1 LILTDTGKMEMAPGV
16 VTGVPTGTVFNI
28 MRYSVKDGQGLRTTV
43 FLKGCPLSCSW
54 CHNPE
59 SQATVRQMILRGE
72 RCIACGECV
81 NACKEGAIVL
91 ADGVVTT
98 FRERCM
104 ECGACSL
111 VCHAEAREAV
121 GEQFT
126 VAEVMAEIRKDLPF
140 YEESGGGVTFSG
152 GEPLGQPDFLE
163 ALLAVC
169 RREDIHTAV
178 DTAGA
183 APWAVVERIRRHV
196 DLFLYD
202 LKLMDDAR
210 HRRHVGASNRL
221 ILDNLER
228 LAAAGGRILVRM
240 AIIPGINDDEQNLT
254 AVGEFVRSL
263 EGVPEI
269 TILPYHGTAPE
280 KYRLLGRRYQLDR
293 TVAPTPERMEEI
305 AARLRRHG
313 VAVSTGG

>member
-1 LILTDTGKMEMAPGV
+1 MILMDTGKREAVRRAGAD
-16 VTGVPTGTVFNI
+16 GPTGTVFNI
-28 MRYSVKDGQGLRTTV
+28 MRYSVKDGPGLRTTV
-43 FLKGCPLSCSW
+43 FLKGCPLSCQW

-59 SQATVRQMILRGE
+59 SQATVRQMILRGD
-72 RCIACGECV
+72 RCIACGACV
-81 NACKEGAIVL
+81 NTCKEGAIVL

-98 FRERCM
+98 FRERCV

-121 GEQFT
+121 GDELSM
-126 VAEVMAEIRKDLPF
+126 AEVMAEIRKDIPF

-163 ALLAVC
+163 ALLAAC
-169 RREDIHTAV
+169 QSEDIHTAI
-178 DTAGA
+178 DTSGA
-183 APWAVVERIRRHV
+183 APWAVVERIRPYV

-210 HRRHVGASNRL
+210 HRRYVGASNRL
-221 ILDNLER
+221 ILDNLRR

-240 AIIPGINDDEQNLT
+240 AVIPGINDDDENLS
-254 AVGEFVRSL
+254 AAADFVGGL
-263 EGVPEI
+263 DGVPEI

-280 KYRLLGRRYQLDR
+280 KYRLLGRRYQLDQ
-293 TVAPTPERMEEI
+293 TVPPTPERMEEI
-305 AARLRRHG
+305 AATLRQHG

>member
-1 LILTDTGKMEMAPGV
+1 M
-16 VTGVPTGTVFNI
+16 GTVFNI
-28 MRYSVKDGQGLRTTV
+28 MRYSVKDGPGLRTTV
-43 FLKGCPLSCSW
+43 FLKGCPLSCPW

-59 SQATVRQMILRGE
+59 SQAAARQMIVRGE

-81 NACKEGAIVL
+81 SACKEGAIVL

-98 FRERCM
+98 FRQRCI
-104 ECGACSL
+104 ECGACSP

-121 GEQFT
+121 GDYLG

-163 ALLAVC
+163 ALLAAC

-178 DTAGA
+178 DTSGA
-183 APWAVVERIRRHV
+183 APWAVVERLRRDV

-202 LKLMDDAR
+202 LKLIDDAR
-210 HRRHVGASNRL
+210 HRQHLGASNRL
-221 ILDNLER
+221 ILDNLRR
-228 LAAAGGRILVRM
+228 LAAAGGRILVRL
-240 AIIPGINDDEQNLT
+240 AVIPGINDDDHNLM
-254 AVGEFVRSL
+254 AAADFVRSL

-269 TILPYHGTAPE
+269 SILPYHATAPE

-293 TVAPTPERMEEI
+293 TVPPTPERMEEI
-305 AARLRRHG
+305 AAKLRRRG
-313 VAVSTGG
+313 LTVSTGG